1 MKRLT
6 LVLGGARSGKSR
18 HAEGLGAAYAGKRAY
33 IATAEAIDAEMH
45 ERIARHRSGRGDG
58 WETIEAPLDL
68 AAALAGAKAPF
79 VLVDCITVW
88 LGNLMHHNR
97 DLAAEV
103 TALCEVLGQVRAN
116 VVIVSNEV
124 GLSVV
129 PENRM
134 ARAFRDAQ
142 GIANQRIAE
151 IAGEVIFVAAGLP
164 LVLKKPTTRRAPKP
178 AAD

>member
-33 IATAEAIDAEMH
+33 IATAEA
-45 ERIARHRSGRGDG
+45 IARHRSGRGDG